1 MPSTFWMKLTFLIA
15 MGFLALGVTAC
26 GERERDVDTAAAEG
40 ILLMGN
46 GGEPRSLDPH
56 LVTGVPENRIIQA
69 LIEGLIAYHPD
80 DDTLPEPG
88 IAESWEHNEDYTVWT
103 FNLREDAQWTNG
115 DPVVAGDFVY
125 SWERILSPAL
135 GAEYAEML
143 YVINNAEAF
152 HQGEI
157 DDFSQV
163 GVRAIDDRTLEVQL
177 KGPTPHFLLMLKH
190 YSFYPVNPRVV
201 EEHGGMTDR
210 QSGWSTV
217 ENYVGNGPFRLT
229 HWSTN
234 EVLEVEK
241 NPDYW
246 DADTVQLNGIRFFP
260 IENVNTEFT
269 AFQGGRLHVTNVVPA
284 DRIPSLRE
292 QMPDQLIIEP
302 YLGSYFYRLNV
313 TREPFDDPRVREA
326 LALAIDRS
334 LIVERVTQGGQ
345 AVATGFVPE
354 GITGYQ
360 PTDAVG
366 HDPERAQALLAQ
378 AGYPGGQG
386 FPETEILINTS
397 ENHRKVAEA
406 IQAMWRETLGIEVG
420 IYNQEWKVYLDSQSS
435 LDYDIS
441 RSGWI
446 ADYVH
451 PMTFL
456 ELFTT
461 GNGNNDTGW
470 SNTQYDR
477 LIRQA
482 QAATTEDQRI
492 DLLTQAEGILMEDL
506 PVVPIYW
513 YTRVYMRDP
522 RVQGWN
528 AKILDYRPYKY
539 VSLSTS

>member
-1 MPSTFWMKLTFLIA
+1 MKLTFLIA